1 MTVLHIGVDDTDSKK
16 GMCTTYVGAVAI
28 DRLKKIGIEL
38 VGYPKL
44 IRLNPNWKL
53 KTRGNCAVAFTVEV
67 PDPKKQE
74 AKKIVLDTVKE
85 LAELDVETTNPG
97 VVFIEGKNVPKE
109 IAEFSKKVVQDV
121 VELSEAEDLARE
133 VGAEVHKFKRGRG
146 IIGALAAIGHPL
158 EKDWTFEIIT
168 YRVPEHRGKKRKVDE
183 ASVAEMDA
191 KTSPETFDNLDPAT
205 REIRITPHTP
215 CPILY
220 GIRGENP
227 DAVLNAK
234 KMIKTSEPI
243 ERAVVYKTNQGTDEH
258 LMSAKISEARP
269 YLSVIVEGEVCKVP
283 KVIPGG
289 HVIFRLRD
297 ETGEIDCAAYEPT
310 RQFREVVKR
319 LVVGDRVKVC
329 GGIKEK
335 PELPLTVNLEKLEI
349 FELTPQFRME
359 NPICPLCGKRMKS
372 EGRGKGYSCKK
383 CKTKAPPGFPRG
395 VEVFR
400 GVDVGAFEVPPRA
413 RRHLARPLSRALR
426 VKPPT
431 REL

>member
-1 MTVLHIGVDDTDSKK
+1 MTVLHVGIDDTDSKK

-53 KTRGNCAVAFTVEV
+53 KTRGNCAVAFAVEV
-67 PDPKKQE
+67 PDSKKQE
-74 AKKIVLDTVKE
+74 AMKIVIDTVGE

-97 VVFIEGKNVPKE
+97 VVFLEGKNVPKKL
-109 IAEFSKKVVQDV
+109 AEFSRKVVQDV
-121 VELSEAEDLARE
+121 VELKDAEALARD
-133 VGAEVHKFKRGRG
+133 VGANVHKFKLGRG

-158 EKDWTFEIIT
+158 EKDWTFELIS
-168 YRVPEHRGKKRKVDE
+168 YRTTEHRGKKRGVDKT
-183 ASVAEMDA
+183 SVAEMDS
-191 KTSPETFDNLDPAT
+191 KTRPETFDNIDPAT
-205 REIRITPHTP
+205 GEIRITPHTP

-220 GIRGENP
+220 GIRGESS
-227 DAVLNAK
+227 DAVLKAS
-234 KMIKTSEPI
+234 KMVKALEPI
-243 ERAVVYKTNQGTDEH
+243 ERAVVYRTNQGTDEH
-258 LMSAKISEARP
+258 LVHVKITEARP
-269 YLSVIVEGEVCKVP
+269 NLSVIVEGEVCRVP
-283 KVIPGG
+283 RIIPGG
-289 HVIFRLRD
+289 HVILQMKD
-297 ETGEIDCAAYEPT
+297 ETGKIDCAAYEPT

-319 LVVGDRVKVC
+319 LAVGDRVKVC

-349 FELTPQFRME
+349 IELTPKFTMA
-359 NPICPLCGKRMKS
+359 NPICPICGKRMKS

-383 CKTKAPPGFPRG
+383 CKTKAPPGVPRS
-395 VEVFR
+395 VEVLR
-400 GVDVGAFEVPPRA
+400 GIDVGKFEVPPRA

-426 VKPPT
+426 VKLPS